1 MDRLISHEG
10 QHVNSR
16 GLLVA
21 SPQMVDVFFS
31 KTVIL
36 LCDYSEEGAMGI
48 VINRLTG
55 IESNQVLDQM
65 GPPILSSIIIS
76 LGPWSGKAYE
86 GASALNV
93 LIRFAVWGGG
103 SVTTLLFLFDQREL
117 THYEPR

>member
-1 MDRLISHEG
+1 MVSSLYLPRIVTFLAVVGGVVAIALVNLMSASGLALG
-10 QHVNSR
+10 QLS
-16 GLLVA
+16 
-21 SPQMVDVFFS
+21 
-31 KTVIL
+31 
-36 LCDYSEEGAMGI
+36 
-48 VINRLTG
+48 
-55 IESNQVLDQM
+55 QVLDQM